1 MGYWPPLRAWF
12 SPRVHKW
19 VFGVAGKY
27 ARPATAPPHMH
38 LGVVTTEQHSAIKQ
52 RIQQH
57 LREQGVFTALKSIVS
72 STLEGGDHKPGLAA
86 DADSAALKAAQRAS
100 VLARIVADQA
110 GGLPPAAAAEDAGQQ
125 RALLH
130 VLLLGGRA
138 FTYLDGEEEMAGAE
152 GDGADRGTV
161 FVCMQF
167 GSQRFRSRSVPYSAE
182 PQWQDGVL
190 LELPPPDEA
199 TAAAIGAAGVPEM
212 ATMERLRGLCRAC
225 EPIHVLVLHAVGGR
239 ERLLS
244 SCMLEWRQVR
254 SPRRPK
260 ARHLPACKRSP
271 RRPDSGRCSSRP
283 YPCMQAL
290 TMAPSFWQVL
300 HHGRHT
306 LALELP
312 GVGAEA
318 TLPVGALE
326 LKLELLPRPRA
337 EAAMTEAEVYLTIKR
352 ERDAQVEAERR
363 FFAYARAWWQQYVEL
378 SPAHANRAVK
388 LFALSELGTQRPV
401 SAFVRPLRAA
411 RLLRS
416 PRHAAHFVSLL
427 RHRREPAAG
436 NAVTDVWRS
445 VHATLATR
453 AGETEEHALLLCS
466 LLLGFGLDAYVCLG
480 ADGRGSHVWVLTVGA
495 DGARMFW
502 ESLNGLQYAVVPGAA
517 GHPYTE
523 LACVFNHRALY
534 ANTQP
539 SVKLEHASLELE
551 DPYAWKKMD
560 AALLK
565 SVTPLPQAPLRPCS
579 MGEPAAL
586 EAATEAALRALVDEH
601 RSSRGLGRTGVVW
614 DEELSYLL
622 TPALASYETERMTGH
637 AAVDQALF
645 ADAIRRK
652 VSAGHTFKG
661 FPHHFVT
668 SDALSI
674 FDTWLRDEVA
684 LSILQC
690 RASKASLGLRLQLHP
705 MADDVVS
712 VWVMLAVAYKPEE

>member
-1 MGYWPPLRAWF
+1 
-12 SPRVHKW
+12 
-19 VFGVAGKY
+19 
-27 ARPATAPPHMH
+27 MH
-38 LGVVTTEQHSAIKQ
+38 LGVVTSEQHSAIKQ

-86 DADSAALKAAQRAS
+86 DADSSALKAAQRAS

-110 GGLPPAAAAEDAGQQ
+110 GGVPPAAAAEDAGQQ

-244 SCMLEWRQVR
+244 SCMLEWRQVLHH
-254 SPRRPK
+254 
-260 ARHLPACKRSP
+260 ARKRGLSLPASAHH
-271 RRPDSGRCSSRP
+271 G
-283 YPCMQAL
+283 AL
-290 TMAPSFWQVL
+290 LWQVL

-480 ADGRGSHVWVLTVGA
+480 ADGRGSHVWVLTVGV
-495 DGARMFW
+495 DGARTFW
-502 ESLNGLQYAVVPGAA
+502 ESLTGLQYAVPGAA

-586 EAATEAALRALVDEH
+586 EAETETALRALVDEH
-601 RSSRGLGRTGVVW
+601 RASRGLGRPGVVW

-637 AAVDQALF
+637 AAVDQTLF

-668 SDALSI
+668 SDARSI

-705 MADDVVS
+705 MADDIVS

>member
-1 MGYWPPLRAWF
+1 
-12 SPRVHKW
+12 
-19 VFGVAGKY
+19 
-27 ARPATAPPHMH
+27 
-38 LGVVTTEQHSAIKQ
+38 
-52 RIQQH
+52 
-57 LREQGVFTALKSIVS
+57 
-72 STLEGGDHKPGLAA
+72 
-86 DADSAALKAAQRAS
+86 
-100 VLARIVADQA
+100 
-110 GGLPPAAAAEDAGQQ
+110 
-125 RALLH
+125 
-130 VLLLGGRA
+130 
-138 FTYLDGEEEMAGAE
+138 
-152 GDGADRGTV
+152 
-161 FVCMQF
+161 
-167 GSQRFRSRSVPYSAE
+167 
-182 PQWQDGVL
+182 
-190 LELPPPDEA
+190 
-199 TAAAIGAAGVPEM
+199 
-212 ATMERLRGLCRAC
+212 
-225 EPIHVLVLHAVGGR
+225 
-239 ERLLS
+239 
-244 SCMLEWRQVR
+244 
-254 SPRRPK
+254 
-260 ARHLPACKRSP
+260 
-271 RRPDSGRCSSRP
+271 
-283 YPCMQAL
+283 MQAL

-378 SPAHANRAVK
+378 SPAHASRAVK

>member
-1 MGYWPPLRAWF
+1 
-12 SPRVHKW
+12 
-19 VFGVAGKY
+19 
-27 ARPATAPPHMH
+27 
-38 LGVVTTEQHSAIKQ
+38 
-52 RIQQH
+52 
-57 LREQGVFTALKSIVS
+57 
-72 STLEGGDHKPGLAA
+72 
-86 DADSAALKAAQRAS
+86 
-100 VLARIVADQA
+100 
-110 GGLPPAAAAEDAGQQ
+110 
-125 RALLH
+125 
-130 VLLLGGRA
+130 
-138 FTYLDGEEEMAGAE
+138 
-152 GDGADRGTV
+152 
-161 FVCMQF
+161 MQF

-244 SCMLEWRQVR
+244 SCMLEWRQVLHHV
-254 SPRRPK
+254 PT
-260 ARHLPACKRSP
+260 ARHLPISLHASAHH
-271 RRPDSGRCSSRP
+271 G
-283 YPCMQAL
+283 AL
-290 TMAPSFWQVL
+290 LWQVL

-480 ADGRGSHVWVLTVGA
+480 ADGRGSHVWVLTVGV
-495 DGARMFW
+495 DGARTFW
-502 ESLNGLQYAVVPGAA
+502 ESLTGLQYAVPGAA

-586 EAATEAALRALVDEH
+586 EAATETALRALVDEH
-601 RSSRGLGRTGVVW
+601 RASRGLGRPGVVW

-637 AAVDQALF
+637 AAVDQTLF

-668 SDALSI
+668 SDARSI

-690 RASKASLGLRLQLHP
+690 RASKASLGLRLQLHL
-705 MADDVVS
+705 MADDIVS

>member
-1 MGYWPPLRAWF
+1 
-12 SPRVHKW
+12 
-19 VFGVAGKY
+19 
-27 ARPATAPPHMH
+27 MH
-38 LGVVTTEQHSAIKQ
+38 LGVVTSEQHSAIKQ

-86 DADSAALKAAQRAS
+86 DADSSALKAAQRAS

-110 GGLPPAAAAEDAGQQ
+110 GGVTPAAEVEDAGPQLKQ

-138 FTYLDGEEEMAGAE
+138 FTYLDGEEQMAGAE
-152 GDGADRGTV
+152 GDEADRGTV
-161 FVCMQF
+161 CVCMQF

-239 ERLLS
+239 EQLLS
-244 SCMLEWRQVR
+244 SCMLEWR
-254 SPRRPK
+254 
-260 ARHLPACKRSP
+260 
-271 RRPDSGRCSSRP
+271 
-283 YPCMQAL
+283 
-290 TMAPSFWQVL
+290 QVL

-480 ADGRGSHVWVLTVGA
+480 ADGRGSHVWVLTVGV
-495 DGARMFW
+495 DGARTFW
-502 ESLNGLQYAVVPGAA
+502 ESLTGLQYAVPGAA

-586 EAATEAALRALVDEH
+586 EAATETALRALVDEH
-601 RSSRGLGRTGVVW
+601 RASRGLGRPGVVW

-637 AAVDQALF
+637 AAVDQTLF

-668 SDALSI
+668 SDARSI

-705 MADDVVS
+705 MADDIVS